1 VGPGV
6 AIRLESVMRISLA
19 VEFRFSG
26 ENYVF
31 TFFAAAAAVI
41 EAVSQALSDH
51 QQ

>member
-6 AIRLESVMRISLA
+6 AIRLESIMQISPA

-26 ENYVF
+26 ETFVF
-31 TFFAAAAAVI
+31 TSFAAAAVI
-41 EAVSQALSDH
+41 EAISQALSDH